1 MIECLKG
8 NVLCLVVL
16 GFLLKGAFGQD
27 VGFDLVIPMNPE
39 NFGSSQKQLEG
50 PTGHIIEAV
59 LRLSGNEI
67 SYRIS
72 TPSHGYNGFYKNRYT
87 CVAPDSKVYYEY
99 HNDFIESLPI
109 HDTHWVSVYRRTG
122 KKVVTKE
129 DMAGLKV
136 GIIYQEQALRSVI
149 PKSGVIYD
157 YHTDIFMH
165 LKKLA
170 IGRLDAV
177 VVTDSNLQK
186 VLSSNGEFSDL
197 TFDPSRPLAVIPD
210 RVMCHDTPR
219 GHKVIEL
226 VNKALIKLGH
236 GRENVKTEPQD

>member
-1 MIECLKG
+1 MIECLKW

-16 GFLLKGAFGQD
+16 VFLLKGASGQD

-59 LRLSGNEI
+59 LRLSDNEI

-72 TPSHGYNGFYKNRYT
+72 TASHGYNGFYKNRYT
-87 CVAPDSKVYYEY
+87 CVTPDSKMYYEY

-109 HDTHWVSVYRRTG
+109 HDTHWVSIYRRTG
-122 KKVVTKE
+122 KKVVAQK

-136 GIIYQEQALRSVI
+136 GIIYDAKALRTVI
-149 PKSGVIYD
+149 PQSGVVYD
-157 YHTDIFMH
+157 YHTDLHMH

-177 VVTDSNLQK
+177 VATDLNLQD
-186 VLSSNGEFSDL
+186 VLSSSEEFRDL
-197 TFDPSRPLAVIPD
+197 TFDPSYPLAVIPD

-219 GHKVIEL
+219 GHEVIEL
-226 VNKALIKLGH
+226 VNKALIKLGY
-236 GRENVKTEPQD
+236 GTSYTKAGPQG